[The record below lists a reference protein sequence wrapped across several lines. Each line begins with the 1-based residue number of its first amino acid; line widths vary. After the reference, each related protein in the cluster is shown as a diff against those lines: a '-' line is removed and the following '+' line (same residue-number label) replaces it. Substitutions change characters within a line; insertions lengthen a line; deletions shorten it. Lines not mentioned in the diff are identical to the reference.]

1 MPECDDRLMSTAGL
15 DAATKRMVLVACILG
30 TTVVTVDSTA
40 INVALPAIAEDLGGG
55 LAGQQW
61 TANAY
66 LLTLSSFLLIGGSL
80 GDLIGE
86 RRVFFAGVLG
96 FGVTS
101 LLCALAPTIELLVA
115 ARALQGISGA
125 LLTPAALAVIV
136 RTFSE
141 SERGQAVGA
150 WTAWG
155 GIGTVLGPVIG
166 GQLVDSASWRW
177 IFLIN
182 LPLVLGTLFIVSRA
196 VPADAPREPG
206 ARLDLTGA
214 ALCAL
219 GLAALTFGLIEQPVR
234 GWSDPLIVGTLI
246 GGVALLT
253 GFVVYER
260 HASHPMLPLA
270 LFKRRNFA
278 AGNIET
284 FAMYGGLSVVFFLLV
299 LFLQGVAGYSALE
312 AGAAS
317 VPVTL
322 VMFVL
327 AARFGRL
334 ADRHGPRWFMGS
346 GPLVCAAGLM
356 LMLRLDADVDYW
368 TELLP
373 ALLVF
378 ALGLAI
384 VVAPLTATVLSD
396 ADDHNAGIASAV
408 NNAIARV
415 AGLIAIAAIG
425 ALVAAQYGSRLEE
438 ALGEVADQPAVRSA
452 LPRLDD
458 RPFEIERPP
467 GLDPQTAAAVVR
479 AQEEAS
485 VESFH
490 FGVGVAI
497 VLVGLGGVLGFAGIR
512 NPRRVVAA
520 ERCAGGQ
527 FVGVPEDASR
537 QSPCDWHR
545 DLPVVTLPPR
555 EKTA

>member
-1 MPECDDRLMSTAGL
+1 
-15 DAATKRMVLVACILG
+15 MVLVACILG

-61 TANAY
+61 VANAY
-66 LLTLSSFLLIGGSL
+66 LLTLSSLLLIGGSL
-80 GDLIGE
+80 GDVIGE
-86 RRVFFAGVLG
+86 RRVFVAGVAG

-115 ARALQGISGA
+115 ARALQGVSGA

-155 GIGTVLGPVIG
+155 GIGTVLGPVVG

-182 LPLVLGTLFIVSRA
+182 LPLVLGTLIIVSRA
-196 VPADAPREPG
+196 VPADAPRRPG
-206 ARLDLTGA
+206 TRLDFVGA
-214 ALCAL
+214 ALCAF
-219 GLAALTFGLIEQPVR
+219 GLAGITFGLIEQPVR
-234 GWSDPLIVGTLI
+234 GFSDPLVATALI
-246 GGVALLT
+246 GGVALFV
-253 GFVVYER
+253 GFVLYER
-260 HASHPMLPLA
+260 RASHPMLPLQ
-270 LFKRRNFA
+270 LFRRRNFA

-284 FAMYGGLSVVFFLLV
+284 FAMYGGLSIVFFLLV
-299 LFLQGVAGYSALE
+299 LFLQGVAGYSALA
-312 AGAAS
+312 AGGAS

-334 ADRHGPRWFMGS
+334 ADRYGPHWFMGT
-346 GPLVCAAGLM
+346 GPLVCAAGLS

-373 ALLVF
+373 ALLIF

-396 ADDHNAGIASAV
+396 ADEHNAGIASAV

-415 AGLIAIAAIG
+415 AGLVAIAAIG
-425 ALVAAQYGSRLEE
+425 ALVASQYDRRFDE
-438 ALGEVADQPAVRSA
+438 ALGAAGEQPAVRA
-452 LPRLDD
+452 AVEAMDA
-458 RPFEIERPP
+458 RPFAVERPP
-467 GLDPQTAAAVVR
+467 GVDPAVADEVAR

-485 VESFH
+485 VDSFH
-490 FGVGVAI
+490 FGIGIAV
-497 VLVGLGGVLGFAGIR
+497 VLVGLGGVLGMVGIR
-512 NPRRVVAA
+512 NPRRTVAA
-520 ERCAGGQ
+520 EGCPGGQ
-527 FVGVPEDASR
+527 FVGVPEEASH

-545 DLPVVTLPPR
+545 DLPVVTLPVR
-555 EKTA
+555 ESHA

>member
-1 MPECDDRLMSTAGL
+1 
-15 DAATKRMVLVACILG
+15 MVLVACILG

-80 GDLIGE
+80 GDVIGE
-86 RRVFFAGVLG
+86 RRVFVAGVMG

-101 LLCALAPTIELLVA
+101 VLCAIAPTIEALVA
-115 ARALQGISGA
+115 ARALQGLSGA

-155 GIGTVLGPVIG
+155 GIGTVLGPVVG

-182 LPLVLGTLFIVSRA
+182 LPLVLGTLFIVFRA
-196 VPADAPREPG
+196 VPADAPRQPG
-206 ARLDLTGA
+206 ARLDFVGA

-219 GLAALTFGLIEQPVR
+219 GLAGLTFGLIEQPLR
-234 GWSDPLIVGTLI
+234 GFSDPLVAVSLI
-246 GGVALLT
+246 GGVALLAA
-253 GFVVYER
+253 FVLYER
-260 HASHPMLPLA
+260 RASHPMLPLK
-270 LFKRRNFA
+270 LFRRRNFA

-284 FAMYGGLSVVFFLLV
+284 FAMYGGLSIVFFLLV
-299 LFLQGVAGYSALE
+299 LFLQGVAGYSALA
-312 AGAAS
+312 AGSAS
-317 VPVTL
+317 LPVT
-322 VMFVL
+322 VVIFVL

-334 ADRHGPRWFMGS
+334 ADRYGPRWFMGG
-346 GPLVCAAGLM
+346 GPLVCAVGLA
-356 LMLRLDADVDYW
+356 LLLRLDADVDYW
-368 TELLP
+368 TELMP
-373 ALLVF
+373 ALVIF

-396 ADDHNAGIASAV
+396 ADEHNAGIASAV

-425 ALVAAQYGSRLEE
+425 ALVASQYGARLEDE
-438 ALGEVADQPAVRSA
+438 LGDVAAQPAVRAA
-452 LPRLDD
+452 LAEIES
-458 RPFEIERPP
+458 RPFAIERPA
-467 GLDPQTAAAVVR
+467 GLDPAATAQLVQ
-479 AQEEAS
+479 AQENAS

-490 FGVGVAI
+490 FGIGIAV

-520 ERCAGGQ
+520 GGCAGGQ

-545 DLPVVTLPPR
+545 DPDLPVVTLPPR
-555 EKTA
+555 EQPA

>member
-1 MPECDDRLMSTAGL
+1 VSTRSL

-66 LLTLSSFLLIGGSL
+66 LLTLSSLLLIGGSL
-80 GDLIGE
+80 GDVIGE
-86 RRVFFAGVLG
+86 RRVFVAGVAG

-101 LLCALAPTIELLVA
+101 LLCALAPTIEALVV
-115 ARALQGISGA
+115 ARALQGVSGA

-136 RTFSE
+136 RTFTE

-155 GIGTVLGPVIG
+155 GIGTVLGPVVG

-177 IFLIN
+177 IFLLN

-196 VPADAPREPG
+196 MPADAPRQPG

-214 ALCAL
+214 ALCAV
-219 GLAALTFGLIEQPVR
+219 GLAGITYGLIEQPLR
-234 GWSDPLIVGTLI
+234 GFSDPLVAGSLI
-246 GGVALLT
+246 GGVALLA

-260 HASHPMLPLA
+260 RTSHPMLPLG

-284 FAMYGGLSVVFFLLV
+284 FAMYGGLSIVFFLLV
-299 LFLQGVAGYSALE
+299 LFLQGVAGYSALA
-312 AGAAS
+312 AGSAS

-322 VMFVL
+322 VMFAL

-334 ADRHGPRWFMGS
+334 ADRYGPRWFMGL
-346 GPLVCAAGLM
+346 GPLVCAVGLA
-356 LMLRLDADVDYW
+356 LMLRLDADVAYA

-373 ALLVF
+373 ALLIF

-396 ADDHNAGIASAV
+396 ADEHNAGIASAV

-415 AGLIAIAAIG
+415 AGLVAIAAIG
-425 ALVAAQYGSRLEE
+425 AVVASQYDTRFTE
-438 ALGEVADQPAVRSA
+438 ALAGAPPAARA
-452 LPRLDD
+452 AAEAMDP
-458 RPFEIERPP
+458 RPFAVESPPGADPAAAAEIE
-467 GLDPQTAAAVVR
+467 R

-485 VESFH
+485 VDSFR
-490 FGVGVAI
+490 FGVGIAVA
-497 VLVGLGGVLGFAGIR
+497 LVGLGGVLGLVGIR
-512 NPRRVVAA
+512 NPRREVAA
-520 ERCAGGQ
+520 EGCPGGQ
-527 FVGVPEDASR
+527 FVGVPQEASH

-545 DLPVVTLPPR
+545 AELPVVTLPPR
-555 EKTA
+555 ESTV

>member
-1 MPECDDRLMSTAGL
+1 MSTVSL

-61 TANAY
+61 VANAY

-80 GDLIGE
+80 GDVIGE
-86 RRVFFAGVLG
+86 RRVFVAGIAG

-115 ARALQGISGA
+115 ARALQGLSGA

-136 RTFSE
+136 RTFAE
-141 SERGQAVGA
+141 SERAQAVGA

-155 GIGTVLGPVIG
+155 GIGTVLGPVVG

-196 VPADAPREPG
+196 VPADAERRPG
-206 ARLDLTGA
+206 ARLDLAGA

-219 GLAALTFGLIEQPVR
+219 GLAGITFGLIEQPVR
-234 GWSDPLIVGTLI
+234 GWSDPAVAFSLL
-246 GGVALLT
+246 GGVALFAA
-253 GFVVYER
+253 FVLYEKR
-260 HASHPMLPLA
+260 AAHPMLPLG
-270 LFKRRNFA
+270 LFRRRNFT

-284 FAMYGGLSVVFFLLV
+284 FAMYGGLSIVFFLLV
-299 LFLQGVAGYSALE
+299 LFLQGVAGFSALA
-312 AGAAS
+312 AGSAS
-317 VPVTL
+317 IPVTL

-334 ADRHGPRWFMGS
+334 ADRYGPRLFMGI
-346 GPLVCAAGLM
+346 GPLICAAGLV
-356 LMLRLDADVDYW
+356 LMLRVDADLDYW
-368 TELLP
+368 TDLFP
-373 ALLVF
+373 ALFVF
-378 ALGLAI
+378 AIGLAI

-396 ADDHNAGIASAV
+396 ADEHNAGIASAV

-415 AGLIAIAAIG
+415 AGLVAIAAIG
-425 ALVAAQYGSRLEE
+425 ALVAAQYDSRFSE
-438 ALGEVADQPAVRSA
+438 ALGAATPEVQAIVDSM
-452 LPRLDD
+452 DT
-458 RPFEIERPP
+458 RPFAVEAPD
-467 GLDPQTAAAVVR
+467 GLDAAAASEVVR

-485 VESFH
+485 VDSFH
-490 FGVGVAI
+490 FGIGISV
-497 VLVGLGGVLGFAGIR
+497 VLVGLGGVLGLVGIR
-512 NPRRVVAA
+512 NPRRKVAA
-520 ERCAGGQ
+520 EGCAGGQ
-527 FVGVPEDASR
+527 FVGVPEEASH

-545 DLPVVTLPPR
+545 ELPVVTLPTR
-555 EKTA
+555 ETAQGH

>member
-1 MPECDDRLMSTAGL
+1 MSAARL
-15 DAATKRMVLVACILG
+15 DASKKRMVLVACILG

-66 LLTLSSFLLIGGSL
+66 LLTLSSLLLLGGSL
-80 GDLIGE
+80 GDVIGE
-86 RRVFFAGVLG
+86 RRVFVFGVAG

-101 LLCALAPTIELLVA
+101 LLCAAAPTIELLVA
-115 ARALQGISGA
+115 ARALQGVSGA

-136 RTFSE
+136 RTFPE
-141 SERGQAVGA
+141 AERGQAVGA

-155 GIGTVLGPVIG
+155 GIGTVLGPVVG

-206 ARLDLTGA
+206 TRLDLVGA
-214 ALCAL
+214 ALCGL
-219 GLAALTFGLIEQPVR
+219 GLAGITFGLISQPMR
-234 GWSDPLIVGTLI
+234 GFGDPVVAGALLA
-246 GGVALLT
+246 GVALFAAFLL
-253 GFVVYER
+253 YER
-260 HASHPMLPLA
+260 RASHPMLPLA
-270 LFKRRNFA
+270 LFGRRNFA
-278 AGNIET
+278 AGNVET
-284 FAMYGGLSVVFFLLV
+284 FAMYGGLSIVFFLLV
-299 LFLQGVAGYSALE
+299 LFLQGVAGFSALA
-312 AGAAS
+312 AGSATI
-317 VPVTL
+317 PVTL
-322 VMFVL
+322 VMFAL

-346 GPLVCAAGLM
+346 GPLISAVGLA
-356 LMLRLDADVDYW
+356 LLLRVDADVSYW
-368 TELLP
+368 TDLFP

-378 ALGLAI
+378 ALGLSI

-415 AGLIAIAAIG
+415 AGLVAIAAIG
-425 ALVAAQYGSRLEE
+425 ALVAAQYGARLDD
-438 ALGEVADQPAVRSA
+438 ALGPLASQPEVAAAVET
-452 LPRLDD
+452 LDD
-458 RPFEIERPP
+458 RPFAVVRPP
-467 GLDPQTAAAVVR
+467 GLDPAVADQVVR
-479 AQEEAS
+479 AEQEAS
-485 VESFH
+485 VDSFH
-490 FGVGVAI
+490 FGVGIAV
-497 VLVGLGGVLGFAGIR
+497 VLVALGGVLGFAGIR
-512 NPRRVVAA
+512 NPRRKVSA
-520 ERCAGGQ
+520 EGCPGGQ

-545 DLPVVTLPPR
+545 ELPVVALPPR
-555 EKTA
+555 ERTA

>member
-1 MPECDDRLMSTAGL
+1 MIGHMGIASL
-15 DAATKRMVLVACILG
+15 DASTKRMVLVACILG

-86 RRVFFAGVLG
+86 RRVFVAGVLG

-115 ARALQGISGA
+115 ARALQGVSGA

-136 RTFSE
+136 RTFPE

-155 GIGTVLGPVIG
+155 GIGTVLGPVVG

-182 LPLVLGTLFIVSRA
+182 LPIVLATLFIVARA

-206 ARLDLTGA
+206 AKLDLMGA

-219 GLAALTFGLIEQPVR
+219 GLAGLTFGLIEQPIR
-234 GWSDPLIVGTLI
+234 GWSDPLILGSLI
-246 GGVALLT
+246 GGAALLAA
-253 GFVVYER
+253 FVVYER
-260 HASHPMLPLA
+260 HASHPMLPLG

-278 AGNIET
+278 AGNVET

-346 GPLVCAAGLM
+346 GPLVCAVGLV
-356 LMLRLDADVDYW
+356 LMLRLDADVNYW

-396 ADDHNAGIASAV
+396 ADEHNAGIASAV

-438 ALGEVADQPAVRSA
+438 ALGDVADQPAVRAA
-452 LPRLDD
+452 LPRLED

-467 GLDPQTAAAVVR
+467 GLDAQTADAVVR

-485 VESFH
+485 VDSFH
-490 FGVGVAI
+490 FGVGVSI
-497 VLVGLGGVLGFAGIR
+497 VLVGLGGLLGFAGIR

-545 DLPVVTLPPR
+545 ELPVVQLPPR
-555 EKTA
+555 ERTA